1 MNMNNL
7 KGWRFAPVV
16 LLFSFAVYAAVSW
29 YSDKFTRLPV
39 YGQSPVAGTEKTHL
53 IQPFNLVNQENVPAG
68 TQSWEGKI
76 VVVNFFFTHCA
87 GICPKMTTNLKQVQE
102 AYKDD
107 SGVIINS
114 LTVDPE
120 ADSASRLRQYAQQ
133 FGIHDSKW
141 QLLTG
146 NKKDIYRLARN
157 EFMLVATDGDGGPD
171 DFIHSDKLV
180 LIDPEKRIRGYYN
193 GTDQQEI
200 RQLILDIKKLQH
212 EK

>member
-1 MNMNNL
+1 MKNL
-7 KGWRFAPVV
+7 MKWRFVPVV
-16 LLFSFAVYAAVSW
+16 LLVSFCAYAVESW
-29 YSDKFTRLPV
+29 YNDKFTRLPV
-39 YGQSPVAGTEKTHL
+39 YGQAQLQTGQEKEHL
-53 IQPFNLVNQENVPAG
+53 VQPFNLINQENTITG
-68 TQSWEGKI
+68 TQAWKGKI

-87 GICPKMTTNLKQVQE
+87 GICPKMTTNLTEVQD

-107 SGVIINS
+107 NGVVINS

-120 ADSASRLRQYAQQ
+120 TDSSYQLRQYAQR
-133 FGIHDSKW
+133 FGIQSNKW

-146 NKKDIYRLARN
+146 SKKDIYRLARN
-157 EFMLVATDGDGGPD
+157 EFMVVATDGDGGPN

-193 GTDQQEI
+193 GTDKQEVH
-200 RQLILDIKKLQH
+200 QLILDIKKLQN